1 MKTTKMLTILV
12 LRSELLRRVALVL
25 TLGLILCQAEVS
37 EAGPMGTAFTYQG
50 HLYDNNDVA
59 DGEYDLKFTLYDA
72 NEGGSQLAGPIE
84 VNDCNVIDGY
94 FAVELDFGSSVFD
107 GNAVWLETTVAHGDG
122 SNPCTLSPRQEVTP
136 TPYAIYAKTAG
147 GISGGGGVA
156 SGFYILG
163 DSKISPPGYT
173 YTGNYV
179 RTQAAW
185 SEKTPMPTARGSLT
199 AAVVNGRIYAI
210 GGYSEAEY
218 TAVNEEYDP
227 ATNTWAI
234 KAPMPTARSSLAAA
248 GVNGKIYAIG
258 GYEGFGSHLD
268 KNEEYDPVTNT
279 WAIKAPM
286 PTARSFLAAAVVSN
300 KIYAI
305 GGYVQPS
312 YLSTNEEYNPATNTW
327 ATMADMTSARRSH
340 AAAVLNNVIHVF
352 GGQSP
357 GRILAKH
364 ESYAPSSPSW
374 FVYDDMPTPRYQL
387 AAVELDNKIYVI
399 GGSDGFKLAR
409 NEVYHSFTH
418 SWSTGPDMLTARNG
432 LAAAVVNGKIYV
444 FGGYNQASLI
454 LSNTEEFDPDA
465 QEQIYHIH
473 RKD

>member
-1 MKTTKMLTILV
+1 MKTTKILTILV
-12 LRSELLRRVALVL
+12 LA
-25 TLGLILCQAEVS
+25 LGLMVCAAQLCQAE
-37 EAGPMGTAFTYQG
+37 PMGTAFTYQG

-59 DGEYDLKFTLYDA
+59 NDLYDFQFKLYDA
-72 NEGGSQLAGPIE
+72 NIGDGQVGSDINKPD
-84 VNDCNVIDGY
+84 VDVIDGY
-94 FAVELDFGSSVFD
+94 FTVELDFESGVFD
-107 GNAVWLETTVAHGDG
+107 GNAVWLQIGVRPGVEND
-122 SNPCTLSPRQEVTP
+122 PCAYTPLSPRQEVTP

-163 DSKISPPGYT
+163 DSKISPPSYT

-185 SEKTPMPTARGSLT
+185 SEKAPMPTARGSLT
-199 AAVVNGRIYAI
+199 AVVVNGRIYAI

-227 ATNTWAI
+227 ATNTWVI

-248 GVNGKIYAIG
+248 AVNGKIYAIG

-268 KNEEYDPVTNT
+268 KNEEYDPATNT

-312 YLSTNEEYNPATNTW
+312 YLSKNEEYNPATNTW

-340 AAAVLNNVIHVF
+340 AVAVLNNVIHVF
-352 GGQSP
+352 GGQIP
-357 GRILAKH
+357 GGILAKH
-364 ESYAPSSPSW
+364 ESYVPLSPSW
-374 FVYDDMPTPRYQL
+374 FVYDDMPSPRYQL
-387 AAVELDNKIYVI
+387 TAVELDNKIYVI

-432 LAAAVVNGKIYV
+432 LAAAVVNGKIYAI
-444 FGGYNQASLI
+444 GGYNQASLT